1 MFGFSNRLAAG
12 AVVALAAIGPLAAS
26 LSVADTDR
34 TSSGAT
40 GNGLTCEI
48 SVSRSGGMVMIEPLV
63 HSGRSVDGM
72 YRLRVTGRG
81 SAGSTDISQG
91 SDFFADP
98 GATTS
103 LGRLSLTSGA
113 TYEARLEVEAGRER
127 VSCRETIRR

>member
-1 MFGFSNRLAAG
+1 MFGLSNRLAAG

-26 LSVADTDR
+26 LGVADTDR
-34 TSSGAT
+34 TSGAT

-48 SVSRSGGMVMIEPLV
+48 SVSRSGGMVMIEPRV
-63 HSGRSVDGM
+63 HSDRSVDGL
-72 YRLRVTGRG
+72 YRLRVTGSG

-91 SDFFADP
+91 SDFIADP
-98 GATTS
+98 GTATS
-103 LGRLSLTSGA
+103 LGRLSLTSGV